1 MVPVKESNIKVYFT
15 ESILS
20 IKYRVVLFHIPIK
33 YNFKKCYIKYIC
45 T

>member
-1 MVPVKESNIKVYFT
+1 MEPVKESNIEVYLI

-20 IKYRVVLFHIPIK
+20 IKYRVVLISCSNK
-33 YNFKKCYIKYIC
+33 YNFKKYYIKYIC